1 MADNAE
7 KTIADELREAATRLR
22 KIGSKVMPGPWES
35 LNDGDR
41 LVAWRNVPGTD
52 FDDDMEYVFDEPL
65 EKETAEWVA
74 LVNPDLAEPLAAWLE
89 EAADTVDE
97 LGVHPVL
104 GPGERTRAALA
115 VARVLNGGVS

>member
-7 KTIADELREAATRLR
+7 KTIADVLREAAARLR

>member
-1 MADNAE
+1 LEFRRVLFRSRGCSPTRGRRRWLSVADNAE
-7 KTIADELREAATRLR
+7 KTIADVLREAAARLR

-52 FDDDMEYVFDEPL
+52 FDDDMEYVFNEPL

-74 LVNPDLAEPLAAWLE
+74 LVNSDLAEPLARWLG
-89 EAADTVDE
+89 EA
-97 LGVHPVL
+97 
-104 GPGERTRAALA
+104 
-115 VARVLNGGVS
+115 